1 MHKLPPSFCRQKIVQ
16 WAVAGQR
23 QMDLIAFTSKDLA
36 KPYTYNVTYYT
47 SENLSNRYVTYLDC
61 HHLSPPRIELKVSH
75 CMQTKENRQLQTQ
88 KLMAHLDSW
97 TAEI

>member
-61 HHLSPPRIELKVSH
+61 HHLSPGL
-75 CMQTKENRQLQTQ
+75 N
-88 KLMAHLDSW
+88 
-97 TAEI
+97 